1 MWVWFEV
8 PNVGMGEMLT
18 SYPWCI
24 DEDEGWGTGTAVA
37 LNVSFLTLS
46 RGWRPQGRGVE
57 LGVMEWKY
65 FTNSSGLWSLA
76 QPRTILDIPSGQHRA
91 RIQNTK
97 VPLNPLY
104 RGKTKDY
111 TWSDQSMANQW
122 KSQVWNPGFS
132 SWGFWVFPPTSFPKC
147 ILLFH
152 WGRCIRRWR
161 VKWDMGE
168 CFSLNNHVFILLCIR
183 RYLISTSKPL
193 IPWILLLEWG

>member
-1 MWVWFEV
+1 MSGSVLADQVYAIPLNFHTDTLKSIGFSIFINEALESQRGEEHTTGRSQSHNLNQILDFHSTDPAIKPHWIGWFITISMWVWFEV

-24 DEDEGWGTGTAVA
+24 DEDEGWGTGTVVA

-104 RGKTKDY
+104 RGKTKD
-111 TWSDQSMANQW
+111 
-122 KSQVWNPGFS
+122 
-132 SWGFWVFPPTSFPKC
+132 
-147 ILLFH
+147 
-152 WGRCIRRWR
+152 
-161 VKWDMGE
+161 
-168 CFSLNNHVFILLCIR
+168 
-183 RYLISTSKPL
+183 
-193 IPWILLLEWG
+193 